1 MSAKF
6 VEIDENVY
14 INTDLI
20 VKAWISEADHQLKD
34 TEEWV
39 HNMFVKQILHTSKS
53 IICFKM
59 IDGSVE
65 TSAGIEEAG
74 SSLYANAW
82 EAINSGLK
90 FDFPN

>member
-6 VEIDENVY
+6 VKIDKDVY
-14 INTDLI
+14 INIDLV

-34 TEEWV
+34 TQEWV
-39 HNMFVKQILHTSKS
+39 HDVYVKRFTHPSQNV
-53 IICFKM
+53 ICFKM
-59 IDGSVE
+59 IDGSLEV
-65 TSAGIEEAG
+65 SAGIEEAE

>member
-6 VEIDENVY
+6 VEIDKDVY
-14 INTDLI
+14 INTDLV

-34 TEEWV
+34 KRWV
-39 HNMFVKQILHTSKS
+39 HNMYVKQILHTSKS

-65 TSAGIEEAG
+65 ASAGIEEAG
-74 SSLYANAW
+74 SSLY
-82 EAINSGLK
+82 ECMGGY
-90 FDFPN
+90 